1 MSIRW
6 VLIPDILELFIA
18 QKDLRQVI
26 LFIARKDLKISQ
38 HDSGFHLCLSSVF
51 PRLCGPSEKDMQ
63 SLKKYRKLTVLHII
77 E

>member
-26 LFIARKDLKISQ
+26 LFIARKDLKIS
-38 HDSGFHLCLSSVF
+38 
-51 PRLCGPSEKDMQ
+51 
-63 SLKKYRKLTVLHII
+63 
-77 E
+77 